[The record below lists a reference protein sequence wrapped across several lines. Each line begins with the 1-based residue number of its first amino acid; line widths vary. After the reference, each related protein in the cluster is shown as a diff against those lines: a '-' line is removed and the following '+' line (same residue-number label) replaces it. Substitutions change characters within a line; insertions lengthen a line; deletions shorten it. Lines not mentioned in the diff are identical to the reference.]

1 MAKVH
6 RVRKGYDLKLIG
18 SPSSILVVAPQP
30 QRVTLYPEDFKN
42 FSPKLSVKEGDRILA
57 GDAVFYAKADPSV
70 LVPSPVSGIV
80 ARVVRGEKRVLQF
93 VEIAPD
99 AVNEYRDFGAAKPS
113 DLDRAQILEKLKAS
127 GVWSLVQMRPYGV
140 VAKPGDQPKAVFVNS
155 MDTAPHAPHIDVQLA
170 GREQSF
176 LEGMEVVK
184 RLSDRTVLTVREGRS
199 LPVFESLNG
208 VEIHLFS
215 GPHPS
220 GNASLHIQQSSPL
233 NKSEVIWTLTAQ
245 DVCVLGELFL
255 TGTCRLER
263 VISLTGS
270 GVREPKHIKVLP
282 GSALSGILANQVEA
296 DGIRIISGNVLTG
309 VHVAKQDALHYY
321 HHQIATLPEG
331 DQPDFLGWLLPGF
344 GKFSLSRTFFSWLTP
359 SKTFALDTNMHGE
372 QRNFVMTGQ
381 YDRVFPFDI
390 YPLQLLKAM
399 WASDIDKM
407 EQLGIYEVV
416 EEDFALCEVICTS
429 KQPLQELVREAL
441 DTVYTE
447 MN

>member
-18 SPSSILVVAPQP
+18 SPSDQMIVAPQP
-30 QRVTLYPEDFKN
+30 QRVTLYPEDFKG
-42 FSPKLSVKEGDRILA
+42 FSPKLSVKEGDRVLA
-57 GDAVFYAKADPSV
+57 GDPVFHSKTDASV
-70 LVPSPVSGIV
+70 IVPAPVSGT
-80 ARVVRGEKRVLQF
+80 VVRIARGEKRVLRF

-99 AVNEYRDFGAAKPS
+99 SVNEYRDFGAANPM
-113 DLDRAQILEKLKAS
+113 DLDRSQILEKLKVS
-127 GVWSLVQMRPYGV
+127 GVWSLVQMRPYGI
-140 VAKPGDQPKAVFVNS
+140 VAKPGDSPKAVFVNS
-155 MDTAPHAPHIDVQLA
+155 MDTAPHAPFIDVQLK
-170 GREQSF
+170 GREESF
-176 LEGMEVVK
+176 SVGMEVVK
-184 RLSDRTVLTVREGRS
+184 RLSDRTVLAVREGHS
-199 LPVFESLNG
+199 LPLFESLEG
-208 VEIHLFS
+208 VEIHQFS

-220 GNASLHIQQSSPL
+220 GNTSVHIQHIAPL
-233 NKSEVIWTLTAQ
+233 NKGEVIWTLTAQ
-245 DVCVLGELFL
+245 DVCVLGALFL
-255 TGTCRLER
+255 TGNCRLER
-263 VISLTGS
+263 VISLSGA
-270 GVREPKHIKVLP
+270 GVRTPKHLTVLP
-282 GSALSGILANQVEA
+282 GSAVQEIVEGELIS

-309 VHVAKQDALHYY
+309 LKVGKEDALHFY
-321 HHQIATLPEG
+321 HNQIATLPEG

-359 SKTFALDTNMHGE
+359 GKTFALDTNMHGE

-407 EQLGIYEVV
+407 EQLGIYEIV